1 MSRKSL
7 LAEANAEARRSR
19 AASAAPGPDLRT
31 MPEPS
36 YVSSL
41 LPVSGKERS
50 PSTSGKERS
59 PSGLGRLRK
68 SVQRAL
74 VAPTGED
81 AAPMLDRSG
90 SSSTTV
96 DLRSRR
102 LSSEETTAARIQPLH
117 TTSLDALSVVV

>member
-1 MSRKSL
+1 MDDRKSL
-7 LAEANAEARRSR
+7 LAEARRSR
-19 AASAAPGPDLRT
+19 ATSAAPGPDLRT

-36 YVSSL
+36 SYVSGL
-41 LPVSGKERS
+41 LPASGKERS
-50 PSTSGKERS
+50 PSSSGKERS
-59 PSGLGRLRK
+59 PSGFGRLRK

-90 SSSTTV
+90 SSSSTA

-117 TTSLDALSVVV
+117 TTSLDALP

>member
-1 MSRKSL
+1 MEDRKSL
-7 LAEANAEARRSR
+7 LPQARRSR

-59 PSGLGRLRK
+59 QSGLGRLRK

-102 LSSEETTAARIQPLH
+102 PSKLGSSRKCPRP
-117 TTSLDALSVVV
+117 DAV